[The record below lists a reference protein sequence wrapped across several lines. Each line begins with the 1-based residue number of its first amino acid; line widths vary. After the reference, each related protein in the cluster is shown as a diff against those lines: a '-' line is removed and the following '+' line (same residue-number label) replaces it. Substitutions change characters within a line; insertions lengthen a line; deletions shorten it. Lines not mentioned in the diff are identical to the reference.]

1 MAKSLVMT
9 FLTDTGKKSSLNVS
23 SVKDS
28 ITKDEV
34 STAMNTIIAKN
45 IFSTNNGRFA
55 KIDSARIDEKNS
67 TSLL

>member
-9 FLTDTGKKSSLNVS
+9 FLTDAGKKAALNVPS
-23 SVKDS
+23 AKDS

-45 IFSTNNGRFA
+45 IFNSSNGRFV
-55 KIDSARIDEKNS
+55 KIDSAKIDEKNS
-67 TSLL
+67 TTLL

>member
-9 FLTDTGKKSSLNVS
+9 FLTDTGKKAALNVPN
-23 SVKDS
+23 VNDS

-34 STAMNTIIAKN
+34 STAMTTIIAKN
-45 IFSTNNGRFA
+45 IFNSSNGRFA

-67 TSLL
+67 TALL

>member
-23 SVKDS
+23 NVNDS

-45 IFSTNNGRFA
+45 IFNTTNGRFA

>member
-9 FLTDTGKKSSLNVS
+9 FLTDAGKKAALNVPN
-23 SVKDS
+23 VNDS

-34 STAMNTIIAKN
+34 STAMTTIIAKN
-45 IFSTNNGRFA
+45 IFNSSNGRFA

-67 TSLL
+67 TALL